1 MQRRQASTLAS
12 AEDEITTLKDRVHH
26 VAAQAETAKA
36 ELVAVTEQFG
46 QEQKR
51 AARTG
56 DDIARLLQVCA
67 RMSMHVPESG
77 CLRARVCVPARA
89 GACAVCVCVCVR
101 RRRPCACRS

>member
-1 MQRRQASTLAS
+1 MQGSLDVWNATSFASIAVQRRQASTLAS

-36 ELVAVTEQFG
+36 ELAAVTEQFG

-56 DDIARLLQVCA
+56 DDIARLLQVCV
-67 RMSMHVPESG
+67 S
-77 CLRARVCVPARA
+77 
-89 GACAVCVCVCVR
+89 
-101 RRRPCACRS
+101 